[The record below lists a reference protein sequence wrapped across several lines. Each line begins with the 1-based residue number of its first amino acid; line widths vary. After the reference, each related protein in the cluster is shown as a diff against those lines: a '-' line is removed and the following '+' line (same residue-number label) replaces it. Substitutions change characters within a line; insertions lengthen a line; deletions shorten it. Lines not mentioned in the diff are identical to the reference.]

1 MISFY
6 ITYFI
11 IVVCNINAKGVGI
24 LGYRIW
30 TNQRNARNVKIGVGM
45 MENDNYSLDTIPKEI
60 FNRLNPIVK
69 AYLIWEKEI
78 SENNQNKDNSD

>member
-1 MISFY
+1 
-6 ITYFI
+6 
-11 IVVCNINAKGVGI
+11 
-24 LGYRIW
+24 
-30 TNQRNARNVKIGVGM
+30 M